1 MKPID
6 TKAHFVTAK
15 KAVRLMLEISQL
27 SNRVLIVL

>member
-15 KAVRLMLEISQL
+15 KAARLVLEISQL
-27 SNRVLIVL
+27 SNHYSI